1 MEERSEKFD
10 AIVGAAKTLFWK
22 HGIRRVTI
30 EEICQ
35 EADVSKMT
43 FYKYFSNKSAAAI
56 YVIEN
61 IFESGMQAYKEIY
74 NSDISYEAKVLKII
88 KLKMSN
94 THELSQELFNDLY
107 KNKDAEIDSSIESI
121 KNKMLNIYL
130 EDFKASQLKGEI
142 RPDVKPELLLY
153 FLNHFT
159 EMFTNENLVKLYPNP
174 EQMMKE
180 VLSFFFYG
188 MMPHKEQSN

>member
-43 FYKYFSNKSAAAI
+43 FYKYFSNKTATAI
-56 YVIEN
+56 YIIEN
-61 IFESGMQAYKEIY
+61 MFHSGMNAYKEIF
-74 NSDISYEAKVLKII
+74 NSNIAYEEKVRKVIE
-88 KLKMSN
+88 LKMSN

-107 KNKDAEIDSSIESI
+107 KNKDEEIDSTIESI
-121 KNKMLNIYL
+121 KNEMLAVYL
-130 EDFKASQLKGEI
+130 EDFRESQRKGKLQASHF
-142 RPDVKPELLLY
+142 LY
-153 FLNHFT
+153 FL
-159 EMFTNENLVKLYPNP
+159 
-174 EQMMKE
+174 
-180 VLSFFFYG
+180 
-188 MMPHKEQSN
+188 